1 VELPTPSV
9 ISWRLWCPK
18 FGPVDCKRIFGFK
31 TENILSS
38 HTSRQREAGYFEQGK
53 GIIIPVVGQIVN
65 KVASSSQLRFDIHN
79 FPSLEGDIKE
89 RIMML
94 AGSRMT
100 EDGIFII
107 QAKRYRPQDQNRA
120 DAIFR
125 LTVINKKA
133 TTLPKVPKAT
143 DLA

>member
-1 VELPTPSV
+1 LIIE
-9 ISWRLWCPK
+9 
-18 FGPVDCKRIFGFK
+18 
-31 TENILSS
+31 
-38 HTSRQREAGYFEQGK
+38 K
-53 GIIIPVVGQIVN
+53 GSLQIC
-65 KVASSSQLRFDIHN
+65 IHN